1 MKNTQLI
8 LEIAQTVG
16 LEKDSEGELEDIQF
30 KNIKGS
36 QIEQI
41 VQIIVQKSIQ
51 EIKNKSMDS
60 GDEWEQGLQI
70 AENAI
75 IEAFNSKELNKKLKP

>member
-30 KNIKGS
+30 KNIKSS

-60 GDEWEQGLQI
+60 GDEWEQGLKI

-75 IEAFNSKELNKKLKP
+75 IEAFNGKELNKKLKP